1 MPLIG
6 TIDCYAPGHSL
17 NQKLVREI
25 LKDKNNYKIECT
37 EPENK
42 NNKFFDLVKN
52 ENPSQDITNVA

>member
-6 TIDCYAPGHSL
+6 TIDCFAPGHSL

-42 NNKFFDLVKN
+42 KYLDQLKTVRAANIQPK
-52 ENPSQDITNVA
+52 DID